1 MFDNLSNRLDGI
13 VKRLRGKGRLTE
25 ADVDEVMKEIRSAL
39 LEADV
44 NVTVVRS
51 VCNRIREHAI
61 GATRS
66 QALDPGQQVV
76 KGVHDE
82 LIRILGGETLKINYA
97 SKPPTVVLMAGLQ
110 GSGKT
115 TASGKLAL
123 WFKSQGRN
131 PLLVGADLQR
141 PAAVEQL
148 RTLGRQVDVP
158 VYSDPEDP
166 VLTAFQGVEEAKRL
180 GRDVV
185 IVDTAGRLAI
195 DKEMMEQ
202 VRLISGAVSPHYTFL
217 VIDAMTGQDAVQ
229 TAEAFHHTLQISGVI
244 LSKLDG
250 DARGGAALSVKE
262 VIGRPI
268 AFASTGEKLDAFE
281 QFHPDRMAGRI
292 LGMGDVLT
300 LIEQAERAFEAD
312 QAEKAAA
319 RLMEGEFTLDD
330 FLEQMQS
337 IKKMG
342 SLSSL
347 LGMMPGMP
355 KEIKNAKISDDDL
368 KPIEAIIR
376 SMTLPGACPPPDRQ
390 RQPSRPHRHGSG
402 TDPGDVT
409 RLIKQFGD
417 MQKMMKRMGMG
428 GGKKG
433 KRGMPGMGGL
443 GGKNMPDMAELEQMM
458 GGRRAVS
465 PLTDPPTTRP
475 RARATSSPPLSSNVA
490 STASSVLEQEIDVL
504 GVEHQWRPQLEHV
517 RVAAGHAGEDARDS
531 AASEASR
538 LASAY
543 ETGSRSSA
551 VGDQVD
557 TPEQAAALHVADH
570 VVPGRQV
577 GEASSEQRAGRG
589 RVGQQLLVGDH
600 VEHGERHR
608 GRDRVAPE
616 RVEVVATFG
625 EAGGDLRRRDD
636 SCHRMTGAH
645 RLADRHDVGDEA
657 VVGVAPEVATE
668 PAVAGLHLVG
678 DHEPSGGADRRRDAV
693 DVVVGRDQ
701 DAVRVPAR
709 VDQHGGDAVPALVE
723 LGQRVA
729 DEPRVSGAELGLG
742 RTERPAVGV
751 RRLDHAQPVRPLGF
765 GIRVGRQL
773 ADEVGV
779 AVVRALG
786 DDDTVVAR
794 DHPRD
799 LHREVVG
806 LRAGAHEIAARQVA
820 GKARRQA
827 LRQLDDVLVE
837 VARVRVEQAGLL
849 GERGDDARVGMADR
863 GHVVV
868 AVEIALAVGVEQP
881 HPLAA
886 HQMHRLVVEQLVAGG
901 EGGGAPAQ
909 QLGVGVAGHR
919 CLHDRGGGTG
929 GIDVEPPRQ
938 RGVRAWPLAGDVRG
952 EVRHVD
958 DLVLDEQRAQH
969 EPRQHQV
976 GDRLHL
982 VVGERAPGV
991 VAGGERGERRAR
1003 DRAGVARGWRPK
1015 RRRRRR

>member
-25 ADVDEVMKEIRSAL
+25 ADVDEVMKEIRTAL

-76 KGVHDE
+76 KAVHDE
-82 LIRILGGETLKINYA
+82 LIRILGGETFKIHYA
-97 SKPPTVVLMAGLQ
+97 SKPPTVILMAGLQ

-115 TASGKLAL
+115 TATGKLAL

-202 VRLISGAVSPHYTFL
+202 VRLISGAVSPNYTFL

-229 TAEAFHHTLQISGVI
+229 TAEAFHRTLQLSAVI

-292 LGMGDVLT
+292 LGMGDMLT

-319 RLMEGEFTLDD
+319 RMMEGEFTLDD

-355 KEIKNAKISDDDL
+355 KELKNAKISDDDM
-368 KPIEAIIR
+368 KPVEAIIR
-376 SMTLPGACPPPDRQ
+376 SMTYQERARPQIING
-390 RQPSRPHRHGSG
+390 SRRARIARGSG

-409 RLIKQFGD
+409 RLIKQFGE

-433 KRGMPGMGGL
+433 KRGMGMPGLGGL
-443 GGKNMPDMAELEQMM
+443 GGKNMPDMTELEQMM
-458 GGRRAVS
+458 GGGQF
-465 PLTDPPTTRP
+465 P
-475 RARATSSPPLSSNVA
+475 R
-490 STASSVLEQEIDVL
+490 
-504 GVEHQWRPQLEHV
+504 
-517 RVAAGHAGEDARDS
+517 
-531 AASEASR
+531 
-538 LASAY
+538 
-543 ETGSRSSA
+543 
-551 VGDQVD
+551 
-557 TPEQAAALHVADH
+557 
-570 VVPGRQV
+570 
-577 GEASSEQRAGRG
+577 
-589 RVGQQLLVGDH
+589 
-600 VEHGERHR
+600 
-608 GRDRVAPE
+608 
-616 RVEVVATFG
+616 
-625 EAGGDLRRRDD
+625 
-636 SCHRMTGAH
+636 
-645 RLADRHDVGDEA
+645 
-657 VVGVAPEVATE
+657 
-668 PAVAGLHLVG
+668 
-678 DHEPSGGADRRRDAV
+678 
-693 DVVVGRDQ
+693 
-701 DAVRVPAR
+701 
-709 VDQHGGDAVPALVE
+709 
-723 LGQRVA
+723 
-729 DEPRVSGAELGLG
+729 
-742 RTERPAVGV
+742 
-751 RRLDHAQPVRPLGF
+751 
-765 GIRVGRQL
+765 
-773 ADEVGV
+773 
-779 AVVRALG
+779 
-786 DDDTVVAR
+786 
-794 DHPRD
+794 
-799 LHREVVG
+799 
-806 LRAGAHEIAARQVA
+806 
-820 GKARRQA
+820 
-827 LRQLDDVLVE
+827 
-837 VARVRVEQAGLL
+837 
-849 GERGDDARVGMADR
+849 
-863 GHVVV
+863 
-868 AVEIALAVGVEQP
+868 
-881 HPLAA
+881 
-886 HQMHRLVVEQLVAGG
+886 
-901 EGGGAPAQ
+901 
-909 QLGVGVAGHR
+909 
-919 CLHDRGGGTG
+919 
-929 GIDVEPPRQ
+929 
-938 RGVRAWPLAGDVRG
+938 
-952 EVRHVD
+952 
-958 DLVLDEQRAQH
+958 
-969 EPRQHQV
+969 
-976 GDRLHL
+976 
-982 VVGERAPGV
+982 
-991 VAGGERGERRAR
+991 
-1003 DRAGVARGWRPK
+1003 
-1015 RRRRRR
+1015 